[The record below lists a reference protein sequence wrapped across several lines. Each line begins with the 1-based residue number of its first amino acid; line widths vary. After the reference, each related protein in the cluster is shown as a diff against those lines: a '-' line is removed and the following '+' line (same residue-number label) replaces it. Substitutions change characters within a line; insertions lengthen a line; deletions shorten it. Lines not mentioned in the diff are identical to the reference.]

1 MRNESSGPHE
11 KLKDCWKNGRIAKNL
26 RIIHYL
32 CTQNSKDMKVK
43 IQTLLGDIVVRL
55 YDETPI
61 HRDNFVKLVK
71 EGYYDGTLFHRVIKD
86 FMIQGGDPD
95 SKGAPAGKML
105 GVGGP
110 DYTLEAEIKDG
121 LFHKRGALAAA
132 RQGDEVNPER
142 RSSGSQFYIVWGQV
156 YNEGQ
161 LRQFAKQLKMQKI
174 QDAFNRLAK
183 EHRDDIIQMRRERN
197 RVGLQEL
204 QDKLA
209 AEAESQVQGN
219 GLTDEQLKIYS
230 TIGGTPHLDGQ
241 YTVFGE
247 VEDGLDVVEMI
258 QSTATGRGDRPVDD
272 IEMRISIIE

>member
-1 MRNESSGPHE
+1 M
-11 KLKDCWKNGRIAKNL
+11 
-26 RIIHYL
+26 
-32 CTQNSKDMKVK
+32 
-43 IQTLLGDIVVRL
+43 LGDIIVRL

-61 HRDNFVKLVK
+61 HRDNFLKLVK

-110 DYTLEAEIKDG
+110 DYTLEAEIKEG

-156 YNEGQ
+156 YSEGEF
-161 LRQFAKQLKMQKI
+161 RQFSKQLKMQKVQSI
-174 QDAFNRLAK
+174 FNQLAS
-183 EHRDDIIQMRRERN
+183 EHRAEIMQMRRERN
-197 RVGLQEL
+197 RTGLQEL
-204 QDKLA
+204 QDQLA
-209 AEAESQVQGN
+209 AEAQKQAADFA
-219 GLTDEQLKIYS
+219 GLTEDQMKVYS

-247 VEDGLDVVEMI
+247 VEEGLDVVEMI
-258 QSTATGRGDRPVDD
+258 QASATGRGDRPVDD
-272 IEMRISIIE
+272 LKMNIVLCN

>member
-1 MRNESSGPHE
+1 
-11 KLKDCWKNGRIAKNL
+11 
-26 RIIHYL
+26 
-32 CTQNSKDMKVK
+32 MKVK
-43 IQTLLGDIVVRL
+43 IQTMLGDIVVRL
-55 YDETPI
+55 YDETPV
-61 HRDNFVKLVK
+61 HRDNFVKLVQ

-110 DYTLEAEIKDG
+110 DYTLEAEIKEG

-156 YNEGQ
+156 YNEAQ
-161 LRQFAKQLKMQKI
+161 LRQYSKQMRMQ
-174 QDAFNRLAK
+174 QVQAAFNALAAQ
-183 EHRDDIIQMRRERN
+183 HRDEIMQMRRERN
-197 RVGLQEL
+197 RAGLQEL
-204 QDKLA
+204 QDKLV
-209 AEAESQVQGN
+209 AEAEASIKGE
-219 GLTDEQLKIYS
+219 GLTDEQRKVYS

-247 VEDGLDVVEMI
+247 VEEGLDVVEMI
-258 QSTATGRGDRPVDD
+258 QNTATGRADRPVDD
-272 IEMRISIIE
+272 IEMKMSLIH

>member
-1 MRNESSGPHE
+1 
-11 KLKDCWKNGRIAKNL
+11 
-26 RIIHYL
+26 
-32 CTQNSKDMKVK
+32 MKVK
-43 IQTLLGDIVVRL
+43 IQTTLGDITVRL

-110 DYTLEAEIKDG
+110 DYTLEAEIKDS
-121 LFHKRGALAAA
+121 LYHKRGALAAA

-156 YNEGQ
+156 YKESQ
-161 LRQFAKQLKMQKI
+161 LNQLAKQLRMQKV
-174 QDAFNRLAK
+174 QDVFNALATA
-183 EHRDDIIQMRRERN
+183 HRDEIMQMRRERN
-197 RVGLQEL
+197 RAGLQEL
-204 QDKLA
+204 QDQLV
-209 AEAESQVQGN
+209 AEAEKKVGKQ
-219 GLTDEQLKIYS
+219 GLTDEQMKLYS
-230 TIGGTPHLDGQ
+230 TVGGTPHLDGQ

-247 VEDGLDVVEMI
+247 VEEGLDVVEAI
-258 QSTATGRGDRPVDD
+258 QNTATGRADRPTND
-272 IEMRISIIE
+272 IDMRMTIID